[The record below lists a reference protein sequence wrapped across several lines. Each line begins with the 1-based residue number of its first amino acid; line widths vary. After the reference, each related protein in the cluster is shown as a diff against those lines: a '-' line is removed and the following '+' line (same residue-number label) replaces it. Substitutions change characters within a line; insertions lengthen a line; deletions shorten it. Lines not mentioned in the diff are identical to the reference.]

1 MKTSSI
7 SDDIVSIPSGN
18 GLEIIGVIRESGRFR
33 ILKARMGSKYVTL
46 KTPVSPDAMSVDM
59 LRREYELSV
68 RLSHPCI
75 VSVTGFEKD
84 TQAGPAIVMEY
95 IDGVTLEE
103 FCSGRL
109 SKPSKDRLKA
119 VLHDIMYGVDY
130 LHHRG
135 IIHNDLKPDNI
146 IVTGNGTARIID
158 FGLSASNDSVYSG
171 CIGGTIGFSAPEI
184 LSGSGP
190 SMTTSDIYSIG
201 RLIEYLFGGRRY
213 QNIVR
218 RCTAIAPEARPQ
230 DIRHL
235 RQMIRSHDLCRT
247 ACIILGALLASA
259 GIITLAYKT
268 IF

>member
-1 MKTSSI
+1 MGTFSCIYRFVPLSAGRGIEILGTI
-7 SDDIVSIPSGN
+7 SEGQM
-18 GLEIIGVIRESGRFR
+18 FR
-33 ILKARMGSKYVTL
+33 ILKARKGSKYVIL
-46 KTPVSPDAMSVDM
+46 KTPVVSDAMSLDI
-59 LRREYELSV
+59 LRREYELACN
-68 RLSHPCI
+68 LYHPCI
-75 VSVTGFEKD
+75 VVTIGFEEK
-84 TQAGPAIVMEY
+84 TPEGPAIVMEY
-95 IDGVTLEE
+95 IDGTKLRDFLTSAPAKEQ
-103 FCSGRL
+103 R
-109 SKPSKDRLKA
+109 KA
-119 VLHDIMYGVDY
+119 VLQDILDGVDY

-146 IVTGNGTARIID
+146 IVTRNGAARIID
-158 FGLSASNDSVYSG
+158 FGLSASSDSIYRG

-247 ACIILGALLASA
+247 ACIILATLLAA
-259 GIITLAYKT
+259 ACIITLAYKT

>member
-1 MKTSSI
+1 M
-7 SDDIVSIPSGN
+7 
-18 GLEIIGVIRESGRFR
+18 
-33 ILKARMGSKYVTL
+33 
-46 KTPVSPDAMSVDM
+46 
-59 LRREYELSV
+59 
-68 RLSHPCI
+68 
-75 VSVTGFEKD
+75 
-84 TQAGPAIVMEY
+84 
-95 IDGVTLEE
+95 
-103 FCSGRL
+103 
-109 SKPSKDRLKA
+109 
-119 VLHDIMYGVDY
+119 DY

-146 IVTGNGTARIID
+146 IVTRNGAARIID
-158 FGLSASNDSVYSG
+158 FGLSASSDSIYRG

-235 RQMIRSHDLCRT
+235 RQMIRSHDLWRT
-247 ACIILGALLASA
+247 ACIILGALLAGA